1 MERLTRKKDQ
11 YPCRMAGGCPAENWI
26 AEEANVR
33 IYDLGNV
40 CDKCPFEKYINAL
53 AEYEDKMEEELK

>member
-11 YPCRMAGGCPAENWI
+11 YPCRMAGKCPAEDWI
-26 AEEANVR
+26 AEEANVC
-33 IYDLGNV
+33 IYDLENV
-40 CDKCPFEKYINAL
+40 CDKCPFEQYINAL

>member
-33 IYDLGNV
+33 IYNLGNV
-40 CDKCPFEKYINAL
+40 CDKKKKKKYINAL